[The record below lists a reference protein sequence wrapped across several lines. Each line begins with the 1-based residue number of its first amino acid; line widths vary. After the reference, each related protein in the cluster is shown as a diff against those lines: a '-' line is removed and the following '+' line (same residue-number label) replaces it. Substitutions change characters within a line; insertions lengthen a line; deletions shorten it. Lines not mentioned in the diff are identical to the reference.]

1 MTMDQITYLCVML
14 KNDFHYIHLHAAGP
28 DFDKI
33 HSIAGD
39 LYEELQQEEDELA
52 ELAISNCCPIDNF
65 NNIISAYTQES
76 KELLQK
82 EAFSFEDLVEYIDE
96 NGREYLDALKSVECD
111 DETQDYIDEIRLFWK
126 KQVDYFN
133 AARKIPVN
141 VEDIEQESD
150 TPSDYWSE
158 KDYTAAGYFD
168 KSELTEQEPEE
179 TEDDDSDDLD
189 EPEEDGQLEE
199 TPEEEKEDD
208 EDDDE

>member
-65 NNIISAYTQES
+65 NNIISAYTQEN

-82 EAFSFEDLVEYIDE
+82 EAFSFEDLVEYIDT

-111 DETQDYIDEIRLFWK
+111 DETQDYIDEIKLFWK

-133 AARKIPVN
+133 AARKIPSVN
-141 VEDIEQESD
+141 IEDTEQESD

-158 KDYTAAGYFD
+158 KDYASAGYFD
-168 KSELTEQEPEE
+168 KFELTEQEPE
-179 TEDDDSDDLD
+179 TEDDDSDDSD
-189 EPEEDGQLEE
+189 EPEEDEQVEE
-199 TPEEEKEDD
+199 TETEEKEDD

>member
-111 DETQDYIDEIRLFWK
+111 DETQDYIDEIKLFWK
-126 KQVDYFN
+126 KQIDYFN

-141 VEDIEQESD
+141 IEDTEQESD
-150 TPSDYWSE
+150 TPSDYWE
-158 KDYTAAGYFD
+158 KDYTSGGYFD
-168 KSELTEQEPEE
+168 KSELIEQGSEE
-179 TEDDDSDDLD
+179 TEDNDSDDLD
-189 EPEEDGQLEE
+189 ELENDEQIEE
-199 TPEEEKEDD
+199 TEEEEKEDD

>member
-52 ELAISNCCPIDNF
+52 ELAISNSCPIDNF

-82 EAFSFEDLVEYIDE
+82 EAFSFEDLVEYIDT

-141 VEDIEQESD
+141 IEDTEQESD

-158 KDYTAAGYFD
+158 KDYTTGGYFD
-168 KSELTEQEPEE
+168 KLELTEQEPDEEDNDDNDSDELEDEQIEE
-179 TEDDDSDDLD
+179 TS
-189 EPEEDGQLEE
+189 
-199 TPEEEKEDD
+199 EEENEEDD